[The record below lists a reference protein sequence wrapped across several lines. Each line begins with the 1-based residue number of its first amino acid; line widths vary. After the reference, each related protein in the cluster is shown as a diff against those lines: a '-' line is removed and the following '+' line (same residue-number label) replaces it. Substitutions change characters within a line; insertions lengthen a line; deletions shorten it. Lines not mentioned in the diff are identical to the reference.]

1 MNANEMNKHYNN
13 TAKMHLQTN
22 DPIQEKDGEARS
34 HREKEGERWREG
46 GREKGKE
53 MERDN

>member
-22 DPIQEKDGEARS
+22 DPIQEKDGEAS
-34 HREKEGERWREG
+34 SDCSLVTETDLNSNISG
-46 GREKGKE
+46 
-53 MERDN
+53 D